1 MLKTHHKM
9 RGWNREFQYLP
20 AKIIGKIVKY
30 QYLPAKTIHF
40 SLSHLTLSSLSHIPL
55 SPLSPLFSWR
65 WLHSQL
71 LPVTLGHPLF
81 EFILMHLFR
90 GLSSELIIPP
100 CVRASVRPSPFLG
113 EAQNICFC
121 TILSEISENHLCI
134 LQYLATVAFKT
145 QHKINTF
152 FVKCL
157 KHTIKWEVEIVN
169 FNTSHLKS

>member
-9 RGWNREFQYLP
+9 KGWNREFHYLS
-20 AKIIGKIVKY
+20 AKIIGKIIKY

-55 SPLSPLFSWR
+55 SPLSCHSWTPLIWVYSHASLQR
-65 WLHSQL
+65 A
-71 LPVTLGHPLF
+71 
-81 EFILMHLFR
+81 
-90 GLSSELIIPP
+90 ELE
-100 CVRASVRPSPFLG
+100 ADYSSVRPCVPLLG

-134 LQYLATVAFKT
+134 LQYLATVALKT
-145 QHKINTF
+145 QHKIDTF
-152 FVKCL
+152 FVKCS

-169 FNTSHLKS
+169 FNTSQLKS